1 MRPSP
6 VSPLMSLRGWLSA
19 AALIL
24 VLLALARPLDHDESQ
39 YVAAAVLAAHGN
51 LPYRDFAYLQ
61 VPLQPI
67 VFAPLAWLFGEWAW
81 PGLRVVNALLGT
93 AAIAFVYRGAR
104 EGGAAVRPAL
114 LGAGLF
120 ACTDIMLFSIGTARN
135 DALPV
140 ALLAAALPLIMRAA
154 NDRGTRWAAL
164 LAGLLLAAAAAA
176 KISYALPA
184 TAYGIYALL
193 DRRHRPLW
201 VAVGTLPIMAFVA
214 ASASWNPHGFMFGV
228 FEFPAFAPGQYY
240 RDRPWKMSWLAKLLD
255 TLKFLA
261 LGPALIGLLL
271 TSRVRW
277 RGKWGLA
284 RSGRAIDWMLWAGI
298 LAALLPF
305 PTWRQYLLPILPPLF
320 VRLAIGWHVG
330 PPGKRTRI
338 ALVVFACAGLAPSVE
353 ALVRAVPGVPMI
365 EAMRQGKAISAAMDA
380 GGVTGPVATL
390 SPQFLPATRRLPDP
404 RFAAGPFYFRSHD
417 PVALKIEAVDRLVS
431 RGTLAAHFARPPA
444 AILIGGEGKWTSGE
458 AAQDQALEDWA
469 KRNGWR
475 QMPVEGGR
483 FRLYIKPP

>member
-1 MRPSP
+1 MRPDLTSAR
-6 VSPLMSLRGWLSA
+6 LWLA
-19 AALIL
+19 TAMLLL
-24 VLLALARPLDHDESQ
+24 VALALARPLDHDESQ
-39 YVAAAVLAAHGN
+39 YVAAAVLTAQGN

-67 VFAPLAWLFGEWAW
+67 LFAPFAWAFGDWAW
-81 PGLRVVNALLGT
+81 PGLRIVNALLGT
-93 AAIAFVYRGAR
+93 AAIAFVYRAAR

-120 ACTDIMLFSIGTARN
+120 ACTDILLFSVGTARN

-140 ALLAAALPLIMRAA
+140 ALLAAALPLVIRAA
-154 NDRGTRWAAL
+154 NDRATRWTAL

-176 KISYALPA
+176 KISFALPA
-184 TAYGIYALL
+184 AAYGIYALL

-201 VAVGTLPIMAFVA
+201 LAAGTLPIILFVA
-214 ASASWNPHGFMFGV
+214 ASVSWNPHGFMFGV
-228 FEFPAFAPGQYY
+228 FEFPAVAPGQYY
-240 RDRPWKMSWLAKLLD
+240 HDRPWKMSWLAKALD

-277 RGKWGLA
+277 RGKWGQA
-284 RSGRAIDWMLWAGI
+284 QSGRAIDWMLWAGI
-298 LAALLPF
+298 IAALLPF

-320 VRLAIGWHVG
+320 VRLAIGWHAA
-330 PPGKRTRI
+330 PPGRRTRI

-365 EAMRQGKAISAAMDA
+365 EAMRQGRAIGAAMDA

-390 SPQFLPATRRLPDP
+390 SPQFLPAAGRMPDP
-404 RFAAGPFYFRSHD
+404 RFATGPFYFRSHHLLD
-417 PVALKIEAVDRLVS
+417 LKIEAVDRLIS
-431 RGTLAAHFARPPA
+431 GDTLEAHFSRPPA
-444 AILIGGEGKWTSGE
+444 AILIGGEGKWTSGDP
-458 AAQDQALEDWA
+458 ALDQALEAWA

-475 QMPVEGGR
+475 QTSVEGGR
-483 FRLYIKPP
+483 FRLYIKPL

>member
-1 MRPSP
+1 
-6 VSPLMSLRGWLSA
+6 MSARAWLGA

-39 YVAAAVLAAHGN
+39 YVAAAVLTAHGN

-61 VPLQPI
+61 VPLQPML
-67 VFAPLAWLFGEWAW
+67 FAPLAWLLGDWAW

-93 AAIAFVYRGAR
+93 AAIAFVYRAAR
-104 EGGAAVRPAL
+104 EGGAAAGPAL

-120 ACTDIMLFSIGTARN
+120 ACTDILLFSIGTARN

-140 ALLAAALPLIMRAA
+140 ALLAAALPLVIRTA
-154 NDRGTRWAAL
+154 NDRGTCWSAL
-164 LAGLLLAAAAAA
+164 LAGALLAAAAAA

-184 TAYGIYALL
+184 AAYGIYVLF

-201 VAVGTLPIMAFVA
+201 VAAGSLPIILFVA
-214 ASASWNPHGFMFGV
+214 ASFSWNPHGFMFGV
-228 FEFPAFAPGQYY
+228 FEFPAFAPGDYY

-277 RGKWGLA
+277 RGKWGRA

-298 LAALLPF
+298 IAALLPF

-320 VRLAIGWHVG
+320 VRLAIGWHAS
-330 PPGKRTRI
+330 PPGRRTRI

-353 ALVRAVPGVPMI
+353 ALARAVLGVPMI
-365 EAMRQGKAISAAMDA
+365 EAIRQGKAIRAAMDTGA
-380 GGVTGPVATL
+380 VTGPVATL
-390 SPQFLPATRRLPDP
+390 SPQFLPATGRLPDT
-404 RFAAGPFYFRSHD
+404 RFATGPFYFRSRHLLG
-417 PVALKIEAVDRLVS
+417 LKIEAVDRFIS
-431 RGTLAAHFARPPA
+431 RDTLAAHFARPPA
-444 AILIGGEGKWTSGE
+444 AILIGGESKWTSGD
-458 AAQDQALEDWA
+458 AVLDQALEDWA

-475 QMPVEGGR
+475 SIPVTGGR
-483 FRLYIKPP
+483 FRLYIPPSLHSP